1 MKYSRRMKKTTDVSR
16 RTAAAFLAALLP
28 SSLFALDVVEYS
40 AVDRYGL
47 TTRAL
52 SVGRTGVAIP
62 DDPGALLANPA
73 ALPTVELKGA
83 HLFTAGFEQG
93 ARFTAASY
101 TGQKAGPG
109 SFGAG
114 YMRLDSGEV
123 PGRLTEMQ
131 RATSYSASDQALV
144 VGYGLPLFGSGV
156 LAGGSLRFRQKSVSG
171 ISGSGFGADAGVLR
185 RFDVGQRSRLNAG
198 LAVQDLAP
206 MTIKMEN
213 AARNKAALRGGASVE
228 WPHSVAGMS
237 VKALF
242 AWEALH
248 RVDAG
253 LGQRLGAEYDFGL
266 FALRAGFEKDEITFG
281 MGARFAREAGSF
293 SLDYGMVARELA
305 PAHTFSLSWFFGSSE
320 RDMER
325 LAKRRQKQDE
335 RLAAQ
340 QEIVETPETVTQA
353 APAPSAA
360 PAPVAA
366 PAAPAASPASEDG
379 PDLGGD
385 SFRLVPRRRR

>member
-1 MKYSRRMKKTTDVSR
+1 MKKITDVR
-16 RTAAAFLAALLP
+16 RRFFTAVLAASLP

-52 SVGRTGVAIP
+52 SAGRTGVAIP

-73 ALPTVELKGA
+73 ALPTIELRGA
-83 HLFTAGFEQG
+83 HLFTAGFDQG

-123 PGRLTEMQ
+123 PGRMTEMQ

-144 VGYGLPLFGSGV
+144 LGYGLPLFGNGI
-156 LAGGSLRFRQKSVSG
+156 LAGGSLRFRQKNVAG
-171 ISGSGFGADAGVLR
+171 ASGSGFGADAGILR
-185 RFDVGQRSRLNAG
+185 RFDVGKRSRLNAG

-206 MTIKMEN
+206 MTINLERS
-213 AARNKAALRGGASVE
+213 ARNKAALRGGASVE
-228 WPHSVAGMS
+228 WPHSVAGMP

-248 RVDAG
+248 SDAG

-281 MGARFAREAGSF
+281 LGARFAREAGSF
-293 SLDYGMVARELA
+293 SIDYGMVARELA

-320 RDMER
+320 RDLER

-335 RLAAQ
+335 QRLAAQ
-340 QEIVETPETVTQA
+340 QEVEETPATVTQA

-366 PAAPAASPASEDG
+366 PAASPEDG
-379 PDLGGD
+379 PDLGDD